1 MSKKS
6 NILLKIHIVVSL
18 ILAGLVYYSNKII
31 HEKPVHEESIEV
43 TTSVVMPHPPLS
55 DKSAKREEVEEEILN
70 ESNESTESE
79 NFVEAD
85 EPNSSSI
92 ELTPN
97 VPKAEVEVIVD
108 DNSLDEPEVVINDET
123 EVIDDSVVV
132 EEPSYVEEPP
142 LVASDE
148 VDIIKKIPEKQIPIE
163 QPKIDLGTRIGGD
176 EEKKQNIDLGV
187 QLF

>member
-1 MSKKS
+1 MS
-6 NILLKIHIVVSL
+6 NILLKILIVVAL

-31 HEKPVHEESIEV
+31 HEKPIHEESVEV

-55 DKSAKREEVEEEILN
+55 DKSAKREEEEKILN
-70 ESNESTESE
+70 ESNESEE
-79 NFVEAD
+79 FVEVN

-108 DNSLDEPEVVINDET
+108 DSSLDEPDIVINDET
-123 EVIDDSVVV
+123 EIIDDN
-132 EEPSYVEEPP
+132 EEEIPLVVEEPP
-142 LVASDE
+142 LVTSGNE
-148 VDIIKKIPEKQIPIE
+148 VEPIENTPNEQIPIE

>member
-1 MSKKS
+1 MS
-6 NILLKIHIVVSL
+6 NILLKILIVVAL

-31 HEKPVHEESIEV
+31 HEKPIHEESVEV

-55 DKSAKREEVEEEILN
+55 DKSRAREEEERTLN
-70 ESNESTESE
+70 ESNESEE
-79 NFVEAD
+79 FVEVN

-108 DNSLDEPEVVINDET
+108 DSSLDEPDIVINDET
-123 EVIDDSVVV
+123 EIIDDN
-132 EEPSYVEEPP
+132 EEIPLVVEEPP
-142 LVASDE
+142 LVTSGNE
-148 VDIIKKIPEKQIPIE
+148 VEPIENTPNEQIPPIE

-176 EEKKQNIDLGV
+176 EEKKQNVDLGV